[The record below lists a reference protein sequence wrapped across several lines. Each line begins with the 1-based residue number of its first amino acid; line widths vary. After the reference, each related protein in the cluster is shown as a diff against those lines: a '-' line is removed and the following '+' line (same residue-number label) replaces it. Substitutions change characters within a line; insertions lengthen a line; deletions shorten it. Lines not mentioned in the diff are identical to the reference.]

1 MNERYN
7 IHIKETVDPSWAAWF
22 DGLSITTL
30 PDNGSILSGSIID
43 QAALHGVL
51 NKIRDLGLT
60 LLAVYRVEE
69 GDGDG

>member
-22 DGLSITTL
+22 DDLSITTL
-30 PDNGSILSGSIID
+30 PNQESVLSGSIID

-60 LLAVYRVEE
+60 LLAVYRVEKSDRT
-69 GDGDG
+69 G